1 LWCFVCLCVCVC
13 VRIHMYIYIYMHATC
28 SEIEKHTRTHPQL
41 YKEKER
47 KGGGERVARKSAIWT
62 SRYKES
68 ARLDGVVCDKT
79 PHISPSEIYSNPL
92 RHPTFLL
99 LMWCEV
105 RQRQWTQRFTSVKP
119 TRIRT
124 MRIRVE
130 TERHHLS
137 LSTQCHSMSC
147 QGHMSNSASQLHG
160 TWHRTQCKHAVLH
173 RGRTNLP
180 AAVSVNPSH
189 PVPPWSSAGR
199 GKKNV
204 ELTSWP

>member
-1 LWCFVCLCVCVC
+1 MLLS
-13 VRIHMYIYIYMHATC
+13 ATAQYHNRGLLQ
-28 SEIEKHTRTHPQL
+28 S
-41 YKEKER
+41 
-47 KGGGERVARKSAIWT
+47 VIWT

-68 ARLDGVVCDKT
+68 ARLDDVVCDKT

-130 TERHHLS
+130 TERESCRHHLS

-160 TWHRTQCKHAVLH
+160 TWHRTPWKHVVLH